1 MSKRFG
7 YSTLE
12 SAHLPPDPLP
22 TWEGE
27 RRSPPL
33 LAGEG
38 GRGVRFSSVVAPR
51 AAWAFALFFLCVM
64 LLAACRGQSTPA
76 PGMSLTD
83 QDVTLTADLP
93 ADSIAVE
100 SATTPTETS
109 TRVSSAT
116 ATPQPTAAPT
126 AIPTQTP
133 TPTATPLAHERL
145 LSGRWLQTI
154 GDCAAARREF
164 AELIAADPAAAG
176 ASEARY
182 RLAQCYLRDVAPA
195 EAAAVLAQL
204 LAAAA
209 ENDPYRAPAYFL
221 LGEAQSNLGWWVD
234 AEANYAAYLPLA
246 PELTSLV
253 WQRIA
258 AVRRAKGDLAAA
270 AAAYAA
276 ALQDSPDWTN
286 TVAIRRALAGLAE
299 AQADYRGAAAQYD
312 ALRGSATTGA
322 WAAEMQWL
330 AGSALTKAGDPAEA
344 GRRWQATVDADPTSG
359 HAHKALVA
367 LLNAGVAVDE
377 YQRGLVDY
385 YNGAYQLAIEA
396 FDRYRSAAGVED
408 ESAALYYT
416 GLSYL
421 ALGQSRS
428 GLTTLSEF
436 IAAYPDSRFWADAW
450 LARARA
456 QADAGNSDLAIA
468 TYREFAS
475 LRPNTA
481 QAPKALLQ
489 AALLQAQAGPS
500 TPVAEAFLALGRRYP
515 AADERWRA
523 YQAAGLVFFR
533 LSDWRRAGDVW
544 GEMAEAALPAW
555 TRPVAYY
562 WLGRAQA
569 AAGEMAAARRSWE
582 LAEQGGPIT
591 YYGLRAADWA
601 AGAAYPA
608 NIQGVIP
615 QLAVQP
621 PAVTEAAAA
630 LAAWLRGWAG
640 EGKVDLPTALL
651 ADPDWRRGQTLLTL
665 GLRQEALV
673 AWGRVQT
680 RYAADPWTLATL
692 ALAFRD
698 AGANRL
704 SILSAERL
712 AALWPGGGM
721 LDAPV
726 ILQRLAYPLPY
737 FDLIREEAARWS
749 LDPRLLAA
757 VIRQESLFETAATS
771 HAGAQGLMQVMPGTA
786 RGIAAQLDWPD
797 FRPEQAYWP
806 YVNVAFGAYYIHQGL
821 AQFEDS
827 LAAALAAYNGGPG
840 NAAFWRELAPEDDD
854 LMVALINIGETR
866 VYVQA
871 VWSHYEMYRRLY
883 PG

>member
-1 MSKRFG
+1 MAAARPRRCCLSKRFSH
-7 YSTLE
+7 Y
-12 SAHLPPDPLP
+12 A
-22 TWEGE
+22 
-27 RRSPPL
+27 L
-33 LAGEG
+33 LLI
-38 GRGVRFSSVVAPR
+38 VVI
-51 AAWAFALFFLCVM
+51 
-64 LLAACRGQSTPA
+64 LLAACREQTAPALSTPPA
-76 PGMSLTD
+76 AQVAALS
-83 QDVTLTADLP
+83 ADLP
-93 ADSIAVE
+93 AGSGGT
-100 SATTPTETS
+100 ATPRDATEPTVTPTETP
-109 TRVSSAT
+109 TRVPSAA
-116 ATPQPTAAPT
+116 ATPRPTA
-126 AIPTQTP
+126 
-133 TPTATPLAHERL
+133 TPTATPTPTFTSTATPLPHERL
-145 LSGRWLQTI
+145 QSGRWLQSI
-154 GDCAAARREF
+154 GDCTAARREL
-164 AELIAADPAAAG
+164 AELIGSDPTAAD

-182 RLAQCYLRDVAPA
+182 RLAQCYLRDAAPA
-195 EAAAVLAQL
+195 EVAAVLTQL
-204 LAAAA
+204 LGAAA

-221 LGEAQSNLGWWVD
+221 LGEAQTDLGWWAD

-246 PELTSLV
+246 PELAALT

-258 AVRRAKGDLAAA
+258 RVRRAKGDLAAA
-270 AAAYAA
+270 AEAYTV
-276 ALQDSPDWTN
+276 ALQNSPDWTN
-286 TVAIRRALAGLAE
+286 TVAIRRALANLAE
-299 AQADYRGAAAQYD
+299 AQADYRGAAVQYD

-330 AGSALTKAGDPAEA
+330 AGSALAKAGDPAEA
-344 GRRWQATVDADPTSG
+344 KRRWQAAVDADPTSG
-359 HAHKALVA
+359 YAHSAVVA
-367 LLNAGVAVDE
+367 LLDAGAAVDE

-385 YNGAYQLAIEA
+385 HNGVYQLAIEA

-416 GLSYL
+416 GLSFL
-421 ALGQSRS
+421 ALGQTRS

-436 IAAYPDSRFWADAW
+436 IAAYPNNPFWADAW

-456 QADAGNSDLAIA
+456 QANAGNSDLAIA

-475 LRPNTA
+475 LRPNAA

-489 AALLQAQAGPS
+489 AALLQAQAGLS

-515 AADERWRA
+515 AADEGWRA
-523 YQAAGLVFFR
+523 YQAAGLIFFR
-533 LSDWRRAGDVW
+533 LGDWRRAGDVW
-544 GEMAEAALPAW
+544 GEMAEAALPVW

-569 AAGEMAAARRSWE
+569 AAGEMGAARRSWE

-608 NIQGVIP
+608 NGQGGGA

-621 PAVTEAAAA
+621 PPVPEAAAA

-640 EGKVDLPTALL
+640 EGKVELPPALL
-651 ADPDWRRGQTLLTL
+651 ADSDWRRGQTLLTL

-673 AWGRVQT
+673 AWGRVQA
-680 RYAADPWTLATL
+680 RYAADPWTMAAL

-712 AALWPGGGM
+712 VPGGSM
-721 LDAPV
+721 LDAPA

-737 FDLIREEAARWS
+737 FDLIREQAARWD

-786 RGIAAQLDWPD
+786 RGIAAQLGWRD

-871 VWSHYEMYRRLY
+871 VWSHYEMYQRLY